1 MIELWQWMYVAAMA
15 GGVVLFTRWRAD
27 PCGVPLSEYRVAIA
41 VPLWSGFWYLVLAL
55 GGGQTE
61 VAGHTLNWARYVDW
75 AVSSPLLLV
84 ALTLTATHSL
94 PGRCWGLAS
103 ALVGTNLVVF
113 VCGLAAEL
121 SADATARYTLFTIGV
136 LALLGLYGLIWGPLR
151 THAHRQP
158 KEIAAVYRE
167 AALLLSVLWVG
178 YPLFWMIG
186 PTGLGLISSAT
197 TSLLFV
203 VLSILTKVGWSI
215 LDLGRLRAL
224 SDRGELT
231 VV

>member
-1 MIELWQWMYVAAMA
+1 MTEWWLWMYVAAMA
-15 GGVVLFTRWRAD
+15 AGAVLFIRWQANPR
-27 PCGVPLSEYRVAIA
+27 GVPLSEYRVAIA
-41 VPLWSGFWYLVLAL
+41 IPLWSGFWYLIMAL
-55 GGGQTE
+55 GGGRAE
-61 VAGHTLNWARYVDW
+61 VAGHTLYWARYVDW
-75 AVSSPLLLV
+75 AVTSPLLLV
-84 ALTLTATHSL
+84 ALVLTATHSL
-94 PGRCWGLAS
+94 PGRRWGLAG

-113 VCGLAAEL
+113 LSGVTAEL
-121 SADATARYTLFTIGV
+121 AADATIRYTLFTIGV
-136 LALLGLYGLIWGPLR
+136 LAFLGIYGLVWGPLR

-158 KEIAAVYRE
+158 EPIAAVYTE
-167 AALLLSVLWVG
+167 AALMLSVLWVG

-203 VLSILTKVGWSI
+203 LLSILTKVGWSI

-224 SDRGELT
+224 SDRGHLT

>member
-1 MIELWQWMYVAAMA
+1 MTEWWLWVYVAAMA

-27 PCGVPLSEYRVAIA
+27 PHGVPLSEYRVAIA
-41 VPLWSGFWYLVLAL
+41 IPVWSGSWYLVMAL
-55 GGGQTE
+55 GGGRVE
-61 VAGHTLNWARYVDW
+61 VAGHTLYWARYVDW
-75 AVSSPLLLV
+75 AVTSPLLLV
-84 ALTLTATHSL
+84 ALMLTATHSL
-94 PGRCWGLAS
+94 PGRRWRLTGAI
-103 ALVGTNLVVF
+103 VGTNLVIF
-113 VCGLAAEL
+113 LCGLAAEITV
-121 SADATARYTLFTIGV
+121 DTTARYTLYAIGV
-136 LALLGLYGLIWGPLR
+136 LAFLAVYGLIWGPLR

-178 YPLFWMIG
+178 YPVFWLIG
-186 PTGLGLISSAT
+186 PTGVGLISSAT

-215 LDLGRLRAL
+215 VDLGRLRSL
-224 SDRGELT
+224 SDRGRLT